1 MPEGPEMRRAADELD
16 AALRGRRARTVWFRF
31 PRLAAAG
38 RRLSGRAVSGVEAR
52 GKALLLHFEGGESV
66 YTHNQ
71 LYGKWLLGPAGARP
85 DSSRELRLA
94 IETDDHAALLY
105 SASDIST
112 WPTPELAAHPYLK
125 RLGIELLAPGTT
137 LAAVLEQVSAQR
149 HARRTLGGLLL
160 DQGFLAGVG
169 NYLRSEI
176 LFVARLH
183 PARRAGELEPA
194 ERRRLARAA
203 LAITRRAYRSGG
215 VTNAPAAAARLRRA
229 GVPYGQYRHYVF
241 DRVDPH
247 CDACG
252 AATVRRIVDSGRQ
265 LYLCTA
271 CQPVAGG
278 SP

>member
-1 MPEGPEMRRAADELD
+1 MRRAADELD
-16 AALRGRRARTVWFRF
+16 AALRGQRARTVWFRF

-38 RRLSGRAVSGVEAR
+38 RRLSGRLIHGVEAR
-52 GKALLLHFEGGESV
+52 GKALLLHFEGGDSV

-71 LYGKWLLGPAGARP
+71 LYGKWLLGPAGQRP
-85 DSSRELRLA
+85 ETSRELRLA
-94 IETDDHAALLY
+94 IETDAHAALLY
-105 SASDIST
+105 SASDIET
-112 WPTPELAAHPYLK
+112 WPTANLGAQPYLR
-125 RLGIELLAPGTT
+125 RLGLELLAPATT
-137 LAAVLEQVSAQR
+137 AQAVLQQVSAPR

-183 PARRAGELEPA
+183 PARRLGELDPA

-203 LAITRRAYRSGG
+203 LSITRRAYRTGG
-215 VTNAPAAAARLRRA
+215 VTNAPEAAARLRRA

-241 DRVDPH
+241 DRNDPH

-252 AATVRRIVDSGRQ
+252 EPTVRRIVDSGRQ
-265 LYLCTA
+265 LYLCTT
-271 CQPVAGG
+271 CQPATGER
-278 SP
+278 P